1 MFPGA
6 AVARVVGWEALSGEE
21 SAGSLGW
28 RKGRAGRRAKLEA
41 AAQTTASC
49 WRAPARNKQRK
60 NHSQCLLWP
69 NSVPGAV
76 VNFGHELFRLLLTT
90 PCEVDRNVISDR

>member
-1 MFPGA
+1 MRSLRG
-6 AVARVVGWEALSGEE
+6 RW
-21 SAGSLGW
+21 AG
-28 RKGRAGRRAKLEA
+28 GRAGQEGGPSSRQQHRPP
-41 AAQTTASC
+41 
-49 WRAPARNKQRK
+49 RPAGGPQPENKQRK